1 MGSGFR
7 PHDRDRTTESME
19 GVLMGSWTM
28 VKRGWAAKREG
39 FWATRLTV
47 GASNDLQMERNLTGG
62 LPVIY
67 QGHSAN
73 LGPFR
78 ECFYPA
84 HKTRSERG
92 DGRVRMWLGSERTM
106 ERTGGTRTDAS
117 FKKHADEMQMMTWQN
132 ATCKQMT
139 RQQQQIT
146 GGHLAHRSRGVTI
159 PK

>member
-19 GVLMGSWTM
+19 GVWMGSWAV

-39 FWATRLTV
+39 FRATWLTV

-78 ECFYPA
+78 ELFSPA
-84 HKTRSERG
+84 HETRSERG
-92 DGRVRMWLGSERTM
+92 RQ
-106 ERTGGTRTDAS
+106 GTRERSGLRTDN
-117 FKKHADEMQMMTWQN
+117 EEN
-132 ATCKQMT
+132 RGNPNRCKF
-139 RQQQQIT
+139 
-146 GGHLAHRSRGVTI
+146 
-159 PK
+159 